1 MTKIFL
7 SPSDQ
12 VNNAYSG
19 SNTNESAQCVKIA
32 NACKKYLEMNGYS
45 VKVGS
50 PSRGYTGRVLESN
63 SWGADIHI
71 PIHTNAG
78 GGDGTLVMTYSGS
91 VNDPYVRNIYNEVA
105 KVSPGNDDGI
115 RANNSLYEIMQ
126 TSAVCV
132 YVECEFHDNSTLA
145 HWIENNTD
153 TLGKAIAKGVCFAE
167 GKTFKDTAQSVTPPT
182 PSGTLYKVQ
191 CGAYS
196 KKSNADNLASNLK
209 KCGFDSYI
217 YRDTDGLYKVQCG
230 AYSKKENAEKQVQAI
245 KAKGFSA
252 YAYKE

>member
-12 VNNAYSG
+12 TWNSYSG
-19 SNTNESAQCVKIA
+19 GNTNESAQCVKIA

-50 PSRGYTGRVLESN
+50 PSRGYTGRVVDSN
-63 SWGADIHI
+63 SWGADLHI

-91 VNDPYVRNIYNEVA
+91 VNDPYVRSIYNEVA
-105 KVSPGNDDGI
+105 QVSPGNDDGI

-126 TSAVCV
+126 TYAVCV

-145 HWIENNTD
+145 QWIANNTD

-167 GKTFKDTAQSVTPPT
+167 GKAFKDTAQSVTPPT
-182 PSGTLYKVQ
+182 SPGTLYKVQ
-191 CGAYS
+191 CGAYV
-196 KKSNADNLASNLK
+196 KKSNADNLASNLE
-209 KCGFDSYI
+209 KCGFDCYI
-217 YRDTDGLYKVQCG
+217 YRASDGLYKVQCG
-230 AYSKKENAEKQVQAI
+230 AFSKKENADRQVQAI